1 MAASAR
7 RSPQSLLP
15 RDVVSFR
22 VGGARAEHLDRVGS
36 RDVTRLDELLAQL
49 HVVVAYAV
57 KDVSVARGRARYVE
71 AKEVRRNPTHAET
84 RVNDR
89 PISEVVCENH
99 FEAIVRRDVG
109 LSDPVAG

>member
-1 MAASAR
+1 MAQVIAASAR
-7 RSPQSLLP
+7 RSPQSFLP

-22 VGGARAEHLDRVGS
+22 VGGARAKHLDRVGS
-36 RDVTRLDELLAQL
+36 RDVTHLDEFLAQL

-71 AKEVRRNPTHAET
+71 TKEVRRNPTHAET
-84 RVNDR
+84 RVNDH

-99 FEAIVRRDVG
+99 FE
-109 LSDPVAG
+109 

>member
-1 MAASAR
+1 MARVMAASAR
-7 RSPQSLLP
+7 RSPQSFLP

-71 AKEVRRNPTHAET
+71 
-84 RVNDR
+84 
-89 PISEVVCENH
+89 SERGSAQSNSC
-99 FEAIVRRDVG
+99 
-109 LSDPVAG
+109 